1 MLLITVFARL
11 HLVVPFVSAV
21 MHRGRRGARLARRD
35 AREYREYSRKEQR
48 RQTGCIAGRMP
59 AHLRTGPLDKG
70 VGHAPL
76 GFRVLQ
82 PPSRRSL
89 VCPDRCRR
97 AAAPRAASGLGHDP
111 DPARTAAL
119 GTACVCAA
127 ALRAPTLGAA
137 CVCTATLRASTL
149 DSACVYAATLRAP
162 TFDAACV
169 CTATLDSDPA
179 RAGCPAAE
187 RRPEWRIG
195 QTRRPTTRP
204 PSLDGL
210 GTRRPFLNPR
220 AWASSNGRA
229 TPGYRRP
236 QPEHRS
242 ATAGNAADDDP
253 RQRRGGPAT

>member
-137 CVCTATLRASTL
+137 CVCTATL
-149 DSACVYAATLRAP
+149 
-162 TFDAACV
+162 
-169 CTATLDSDPA
+169 DSDPA